1 MILREEG
8 LEAVWARHRRLAG
21 AVWAAFSGV
30 IVWGLQRY
38 WQRRHN
44 RAAVAET
51 TPGPVDGPVEE
62 KTGPAQGKSQ

>member
-1 MILREEG
+1 
-8 LEAVWARHRRLAG
+8 
-21 AVWAAFSGV
+21 VWAAFSGV

-51 TPGPVDGPVEE
+51 TPGPVEE
-62 KTGPAQGKSQ
+62 KPGPAQKESIHR